1 MRHYRRIAAILLT
14 VSMTAGVIMPAAAGE
29 ITDEYDQ
36 TYAEVSVDDSYQED
50 GAYPAG
56 ESLQDLP
63 PDIAQDGLS
72 TGEITDPQ
80 TAAEGTV
87 DEYADPQMPAEGT
100 VDGYADLQM
109 PAEGTVDGY
118 VDPQIPAE
126 GTADAGGELDVP
138 AEDLAVEAA
147 DPQVPALTPDEPATD
162 ELLPEENLIS
172 DEPVTDS
179 AAEEASLTED
189 AEGTESVEDVLE
201 EEEAPSEDE
210 ELIEEEISD
219 ETEQQTGEENQA
231 DPEKI
236 EESAPTSDTE
246 NDKVASVGATSQE
259 PHWELIGK
267 HYFWIQEDG
276 TVLKKGGWRVL
287 NGERYFLAYK
297 SGRRW
302 SGWLTTKGKTYY
314 LDPETGI
321 LAVGKTKIGKYWYYF
336 KEDGRIPGEML
347 TGLIAANGKKMF
359 AKSKGKLVVGW
370 RNVKGKK
377 YYFNEEAEA
386 VGGWQTI
393 DGIKYFFDT
402 KQFYIRKGWL
412 KRGSKTYYLLKNGTP
427 KTGTATIGG
436 KKYYFRKSGTMYTG
450 WKTIKNHRYYY
461 GEDGAMLL
469 GLGTVDG
476 VTYLF
481 HPTYG
486 FVQTGWRTIDENRYF
501 FGPDGAMV
509 TGLATIDGQMYL
521 FQEDGIL
528 ITGRPAYKINGTYYR
543 IGEDG
548 AAVQLTKRVEIL
560 AAERLDA
567 LGWSLPAAF
576 EWAASM
582 TYYRGAPE
590 DVPSGYSAAEFY
602 AEYGFEHGYGHCYM
616 MASVFYEMASM
627 LGYRVKF
634 LKGYVPSSR
643 GGAATHGW
651 VEIYY
656 NGAWY
661 VCDPNFTYNTGRSG
675 YMINYG
681 WSGTWRY
688 VDYYVAS
695 TNF

>member
-1 MRHYRRIAAILLT
+1 MRQYRRIAAILLT
-14 VSMTAGVIMPAAAGE
+14 VSMTAGLIVPTAAGE
-29 ITDEYDQ
+29 IIDDYEQ
-36 TYAEVSVDDSYQED
+36 TIAEVSVDDSYQEGD
-50 GAYPAG
+50 AEPAG
-56 ESLQDLP
+56 ESYQDSSL
-63 PDIAQDGLS
+63 DSTLDVFS

-80 TAAEGTV
+80 MPVEGIAG
-87 DEYADPQMPAEGT
+87 EYADPQAP
-100 VDGYADLQM
+100 V
-109 PAEGTVDGY
+109 
-118 VDPQIPAE
+118 E
-126 GTADAGGELDVP
+126 GTADVSGDLDIPVDNTAAEAPEESIDPLTTDIVP
-138 AEDLAVEAA
+138 A
-147 DPQVPALTPDEPATD
+147 
-162 ELLPEENLIS
+162 
-172 DEPVTDS
+172 EPVTDALLPEGEILPDELAS
-179 AAEEASLTED
+179 DPLEEEPALTED
-189 AEGTESVEDVLE
+189 IEGAESGEEMLE
-201 EEEAPSEDE
+201 EEDLSENE
-210 ELIEEEISD
+210 ELIEEVLSE
-219 ETEQQTGEENQA
+219 ETEQQSEEEK
-231 DPEKI
+231 PEKI

-246 NDKVASVGATSQE
+246 NDKVEAVGATETVQE

-267 HYFWIQEDG
+267 NYYWIQEDG

-336 KEDGRIPGEML
+336 KENGKIPGEML
-347 TGLIAANGKKMF
+347 TGLIAANGKKMY
-359 AKSKGKLVVGW
+359 AKSKGKLAVGW

-393 DGIKYFFDT
+393 DGVKYFFDT

-412 KRGSKTYYLLKNGTP
+412 KRGSKTYYLLKDGTP
-427 KTGTATIGG
+427 KTGTATING

-450 WKTIKNHRYYY
+450 WKTRKNHRYYY

-469 GLGTVDG
+469 GLSTVDG

-486 FVQTGWRTIDENRYF
+486 YVLTGWRTIGENRYF
-501 FGPDGAMV
+501 FGDEGAMV
-509 TGLATIDGQMYL
+509 TGLATINGQMYL

-528 ITGRPAYKINGTYYR
+528 TTGKPAYKINGTYYR
-543 IGEDG
+543 IGDDG

-576 EWAASM
+576 EWASSM

-634 LKGYVPSSR
+634 LKGYVPSSS
-643 GGAATHGW
+643 GGASTHGW

-688 VDYYVAS
+688 VNYYVAS